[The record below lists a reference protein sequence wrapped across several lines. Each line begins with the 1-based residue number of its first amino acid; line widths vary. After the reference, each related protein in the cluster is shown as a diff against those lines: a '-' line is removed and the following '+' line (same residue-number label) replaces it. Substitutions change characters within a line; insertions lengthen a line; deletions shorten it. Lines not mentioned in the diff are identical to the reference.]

1 MFPGRRKFG
10 AKRSLPGIW
19 EAYLAQLHAEQ
30 PVPTKTRKR
39 KAKNMA
45 AQAYLARQTLDA
57 LESILSPGIVDGR
70 SFPALNLAFANLT
83 ELKLAAEDILLQRS
97 GRHELPLFK
106 ELRLFAS
113 QGTCTLSPE
122 FLSWRNR
129 FDLWQLESAR
139 EYGICRVPTVTD
151 FLRQGMEEDDKAW
164 PHPFFSCPT
173 ALGNAHNIWVLPA
186 APKWWHDALWKL
198 GPGPPSTVGPEG
210 DLEDADPLQ
219 GDVRW
224 RLYRAAGELK
234 SITGCSIMLVP
245 PPIGTPPPDFVH
257 STLCLSSYIKIIGD
271 VSLDRF
277 ARCHCTQE
285 LLRMQ
290 LDEMPVTSPYQ
301 RHGNWENADGLR
313 FFCQWVDACPPCED
327 ALRGAFLCSLD
338 EDDVDYDFQEFCE
351 DDYG

>member
-57 LESILSPGIVDGR
+57 LDSILSPGIVDGR

-122 FLSWRNR
+122 FLSWRSR

-151 FLRQGMEEDDKAW
+151 FLRQDMEGD
-164 PHPFFSCPT
+164 PNQNIVHHPFYSCPT
-173 ALGNAHNIWVLPA
+173 AIADAHNT
-186 APKWWHDALWKL
+186 DL
-198 GPGPPSTVGPEG
+198 GSPS
-210 DLEDADPLQ
+210 
-219 GDVRW
+219 
-224 RLYRAAGELK
+224 
-234 SITGCSIMLVP
+234 C
-245 PPIGTPPPDFVH
+245 
-257 STLCLSSYIKIIGD
+257 
-271 VSLDRF
+271 DRMV
-277 ARCHCTQE
+277 A
-285 LLRMQ
+285 
-290 LDEMPVTSPYQ
+290 
-301 RHGNWENADGLR
+301 
-313 FFCQWVDACPPCED
+313 
-327 ALRGAFLCSLD
+327 
-338 EDDVDYDFQEFCE
+338 
-351 DDYG
+351 